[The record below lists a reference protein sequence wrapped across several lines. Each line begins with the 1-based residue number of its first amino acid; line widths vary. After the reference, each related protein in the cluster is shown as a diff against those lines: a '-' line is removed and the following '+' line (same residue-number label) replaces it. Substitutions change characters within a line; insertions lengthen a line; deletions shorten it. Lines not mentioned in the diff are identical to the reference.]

1 MVYKIR
7 RVKLD
12 DYGNV
17 IVVGK
22 RCSTFIT
29 PQELRLGGL
38 YFLRPHQLYRVERIC

>member
-22 RCSTFIT
+22 RCSTYIT
-29 PQELRLGGL
+29 PHPLRVGGL
-38 YFLRPHQLYRVERIC
+38 YFLRHKQMYRVERIC